1 MLTKE
6 YLDQLDFSTLYL
18 IAADRFRLELHRYE
32 NENRLIDCDRLIADV
47 LEQQEKVVRSLPT
60 GLLEEAIAKSNELR
74 EEVYILKK
82 DSTYEVV
89 SNKNLGNYG
98 YSLMFPNG
106 FNLPRNNPGWTIV
119 LEVGEQYDED

>member
-6 YLDQLDFSTLYL
+6 YLERAEDLFMIASSIGLDTYGYDDNYEETGL
-18 IAADRFRLELHRYE
+18 INDE
-32 NENRLIDCDRLIADV
+32 RLISDILAKQGEIVC
-47 LEQQEKVVRSLPT
+47 SLPP
-60 GLLEEAIAKSNELR
+60 GLFEEAIAQSDELR

-89 SNKNLGNYG
+89 SRNNLDNYG

-106 FNLPRNNPGWTIV
+106 FNPPRNNPGWTIV
-119 LEVGEQYDED
+119 LEVGEQYSED